1 MVLELASLL
10 SCLLWLEV
18 NAPFSFKAAT
28 ASTTLVPGG
37 NDLGQAVPSTQSAH
51 CDVSWLIAD
60 LLPQP
65 ASLHCLWPA
74 WASLGLLEFAWL
86 ACKAAAL
93 LRSSSQSKT
102 KASRLRDLSAFVCNA
117 ATQCAEA
124 RINSM
129 NKKKD
134 CIGKHLLNI
143 LELLSLKCVN
153 LKPQKVF
160 LFCFS
165 WKVIYVISV

>member
-1 MVLELASLL
+1 MYYASKKKDLVLELASLL
-10 SCLLWLEV
+10 GCFALAGGECTLQASKLRLLQPRWFQV
-18 NAPFSFKAAT
+18 AM
-28 ASTTLVPGG
+28 TLDKLFPA
-37 NDLGQAVPSTQSAH
+37 LQLAH

-74 WASLGLLEFAWL
+74 WASLGLPGFAWL

-129 NKKKD
+129 NKKR
-134 CIGKHLLNI
+134 I
-143 LELLSLKCVN
+143 V
-153 LKPQKVF
+153 
-160 LFCFS
+160 
-165 WKVIYVISV
+165 

>member
-1 MVLELASLL
+1 MYYASKKKDLVLELASLL
-10 SCLLWLEV
+10 GCLLWLEV

-74 WASLGLLEFAWL
+74 WASLGLHEFAWL

-129 NKKKD
+129 NKKR
-134 CIGKHLLNI
+134 I
-143 LELLSLKCVN
+143 V
-153 LKPQKVF
+153 
-160 LFCFS
+160 
-165 WKVIYVISV
+165 